1 MSHEGGR
8 MDAIGR
14 RKFPEAAI
22 SFPEPLQAPRH
33 PGSGFPAL
41 NQAQVERGHVKQ

>member
-1 MSHEGGR
+1 MGNPGTGE
-8 MDAIGR
+8 DAIGR